1 MSFEWSAYADLAERL
16 IEVRDDFE
24 NDEACARTAISRCY
38 YAAFG
43 KAREDLEARGLM
55 PSTANVHKGVQLAY
69 DRGADKREKYIGR
82 LLGGLR
88 DHRRQADYESA
99 PREPLDTNLANMVHG
114 LAAQALEELA
124 ALDSQNGDS
133 AGEQ

>member
-16 IEVRDDFE
+16 IEVRDDFD

-55 PSTANVHKGVQLAY
+55 PSTANVHKGVKLAY

-82 LLGGLR
+82 LLGGCEIIG
-88 DHRRQADYESA
+88 DRQT
-99 PREPLDTNLANMVHG
+99 TNLPHENHWTLTWRRWYTA
-114 LAAQALEELA
+114 
-124 ALDSQNGDS
+124 
-133 AGEQ
+133 